1 MSYCKWPIAFL
12 LLVSLALVQSS
23 AAQATETI
31 ETAPEALPEA
41 LPDTQPT
48 AMEPADPADSLT
60 TPLPAAVPPPP
71 ADTIDMTPFQKAY
84 DEEVAAEHAEAT
96 GATANLPG
104 GATAAQ
110 AGDNDIYTMA
120 MRSLAALL
128 AICAAIL
135 VLGWAAKRW
144 GGRTPLLAGA
154 GLAQVM
160 GRTYLEPKICLHYVK
175 TGGRVL
181 VIGVTPNS
189 INLITEFDADQFE
202 AVAAPLPEAP
212 RTTTAADAFLAR
224 LREQQERGATP
235 APPTTADDLDSLRGD
250 IQRLKQF
257 LQESRRGTGL

>member
-1 MSYCKWPIAFL
+1 VGF
-12 LLVSLALVQSS
+12 ALVQPG
-23 AAQATETI
+23 AAQATDTPESVPETLA
-31 ETAPEALPEA
+31 ETV
-41 LPDTQPT
+41 PDAQPT
-48 AMEPADPADSLT
+48 AMEPADPTESQP

-84 DEEVAAEHAEAT
+84 DLEVAAEQAEAT
-96 GATANLPG
+96 GATANLPPG
-104 GATAAQ
+104 EKPAQ
-110 AGDNDIYTMA
+110 AGDSDIFTMA

-128 AICAAIL
+128 AICATIL

-144 GGRTPLLAGA
+144 GSRTPLLAGA

-202 AVAAPLPEAP
+202 TVAAPLPEAP
-212 RTTTAADAFLAR
+212 RTATAADAFLAR
-224 LREQQERGATP
+224 LREQQERGATL
-235 APPTTADDLDSLRGD
+235 ATPTTADDLDSLRGD